1 MGPKVVPGNSTHK
14 DCHPSF
20 YEGNHRD
27 YYLSLLPVF
36 VSLPLFTIP
45 NAYSWRDSIPSPKA
59 LYSLL
64 GVHQTLESTNF

>member
-64 GVHQTLESTNF
+64 GVHQTLESTHF